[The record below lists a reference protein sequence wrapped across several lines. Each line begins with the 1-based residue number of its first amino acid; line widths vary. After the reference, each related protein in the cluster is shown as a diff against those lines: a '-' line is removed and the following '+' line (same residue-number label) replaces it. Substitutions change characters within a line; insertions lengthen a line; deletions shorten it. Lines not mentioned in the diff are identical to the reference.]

1 MAKGAFRKAT
11 RRYAWAQAP
20 PTALGPSDKMNYAVN
35 SATVDDRLLPRPGDT
50 HQ

>member
-20 PTALGPSDKMNYAVN
+20 PTALGSSDKMNYAIN
-35 SATVDDRLLPRPGDT
+35 SVTVDDRLHTRRGDT